1 VLIHDG
7 RILYDRLR
15 AEHITMD
22 DLEAAL
28 RRGSIADPTR
38 ARFAVIEESGGTRR
52 STFGGGSRP
61 LPPASPQLQDC
72 ASEARALSHEFSR
85 VCFFF
90 GGMAS
95 A

>member
-28 RRGSIADPTR
+28 RRGSIADPT
-38 ARFAVIEESGGTRR
+38 
-52 STFGGGSRP
+52 
-61 LPPASPQLQDC
+61 
-72 ASEARALSHEFSR
+72 
-85 VCFFF
+85 
-90 GGMAS
+90 
-95 A
+95 